1 VQQRLPRL
9 VQEPIIFAHRG
20 ASAHAPENTLQ
31 AFQLA
36 LRLGS
41 NGIETDVW
49 TTSDGVVVIDHDGYR
64 RSPFGRRW
72 IRSFAHASF
81 PFALSSL
88 DAVLDALSSTSF
100 CLSIDIKD
108 DSAFEPTIGSVRRRG
123 IAHHVYICHPDLSTL
138 TEWSTVKQETH
149 LVHSTRL
156 KVLKEGPEQHAAA
169 LARMGIYA
177 CNMHHTDWNGGLVT
191 LYHRFGIA
199 AFAWDVQH
207 GSVASNLVRMGID
220 ALYGDDVTV
229 LREAWE
235 LS

>member
-1 VQQRLPRL
+1 M
-9 VQEPIIFAHRG
+9 QEPIIFAHRG
-20 ASAHAPENTLQ
+20 ASAHAPENTLH

-41 NGIETDVW
+41 NGLETDVW

-64 RSPFGRRW
+64 RSAFGKRW
-72 IRSFAHASF
+72 IRSFAHTSV
-81 PFALSSL
+81 PFVIPTL
-88 DAVLDALSSTSF
+88 DEVLDALSSNAF
-100 CLSIDIKD
+100 HLSIDIKD
-108 DSAFEPTIGSVRRRG
+108 ESAFGPTVESVRRRG
-123 IAHHVYICHPDLSTL
+123 IGSLVYLCHPDLSTL
-138 TEWSTVKQETH
+138 DRWSSFSKEVH

-156 KVLKEGPEQHAAA
+156 KMLSAGPEQHAAT

-177 CNMHHTDWNGGLVT
+177 CNMHHTDWNGGLAA

-207 GSVASNLVRMGID
+207 ISVATTLVRMGID

-229 LREAWE
+229 LREASE
-235 LS
+235 LP